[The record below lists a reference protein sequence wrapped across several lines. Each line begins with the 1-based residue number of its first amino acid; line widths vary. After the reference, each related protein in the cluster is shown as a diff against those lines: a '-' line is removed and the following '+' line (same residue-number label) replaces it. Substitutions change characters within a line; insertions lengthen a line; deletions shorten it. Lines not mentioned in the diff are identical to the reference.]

1 MTDRSRLLSASLAT
15 QEKWLDENYPDHL
28 LDAHNDSELGWLII
42 GLEEEMAEYIASVQ
56 FGDAI
61 GEVIYNTATD
71 LSLVRVNQ
79 IDGGAPLTDGE
90 KEVLRAHIIEEELIN
105 FGGTHMV
112 NPCTYVEVAFGKT
125 KLFSVYYGLIEGQG
139 GYNPAFVGIF
149 ESLEAAKAELEGH
162 GHFIDDRVPDHSLS
176 AKELSETLLEQW
188 LTNKKISL

>member
-1 MTDRSRLLSASLAT
+1 MTDRSRFLSASLAT

-90 KEVLRAHIIEEELIN
+90 KEVLRAHIIEVELDS
-105 FGGTHMV
+105 FGGTHMA
-112 NPCTYVEVAFGKT
+112 NACTYV
-125 KLFSVYYGLIEGQG
+125 
-139 GYNPAFVGIF
+139 
-149 ESLEAAKAELEGH
+149 
-162 GHFIDDRVPDHSLS
+162 SLS
-176 AKELSETLLEQW
+176 LKNIKYFQFITG
-188 LTNKKISL
+188 

>member
-90 KEVLRAHIIEEELIN
+90 KEVLRAHIIEVELDS
-105 FGGTHMV
+105 FGGTHMA
-112 NPCTYVEVAFGKT
+112 NACTYVEFEFEKH
-125 KLFSVYYGLIEGQG
+125 KIFSVYYGLIEGQG
-139 GYNPAFVGIF
+139 GYNPKFAGIF
-149 ESLEAAKAELEGH
+149 KSISAAEMGLADH
-162 GHFIDDRVPDHSLS
+162 GHFVNDHLLKALPNKVQLS
-176 AKELSETLLEQW
+176 QALLDCLSPSPL
-188 LTNKKISL
+188 

>member
-1 MTDRSRLLSASLAT
+1 MTYRSMLLSASLAT

-71 LSLVRVNQ
+71 LSLVRVNK

-90 KEVLRAHIIEEELIN
+90 KEVLRAHIIEVELDS
-105 FGGTHMV
+105 FGSTHMA
-112 NPCTYVEVAFGKT
+112 NACTYVEF
-125 KLFSVYYGLIEGQG
+125 
-139 GYNPAFVGIF
+139 
-149 ESLEAAKAELEGH
+149 
-162 GHFIDDRVPDHSLS
+162 
-176 AKELSETLLEQW
+176 
-188 LTNKKISL
+188 